1 MKRGIRFKLKGERM
15 KNIMDDIISVCIDDK
30 KIKRADCQHCSIRHR
45 MLFAPLDM
53 EKISPFL
60 WPINNVTCDART
72 RIYHQGQP
80 PQSIFSIRRGFVKLV
95 QLTEDGQE
103 HIVRLIG
110 PGSCLGLEALMNQSY
125 HQTAEALTEID
136 FCTIPIKTI
145 FELEKQQ
152 PVLYEEL
159 IKQWQQ
165 QLSEANNWLS
175 HFFTGTIKQR
185 FCRFLIMQQQ
195 LQKMPAGDLYLI
207 SNQDIASVLA
217 TTVESIS
224 RCTTDLRKAGILQR
238 IDKRNYHL
246 DIDAARI
253 IADS

>member
-1 MKRGIRFKLKGERM
+1 MGDVAGAINL
-15 KNIMDDIISVCIDDK
+15 VCLDEK
-30 KIKRADCQHCSIRHR
+30 KIKRADCQHCSVRHQ
-45 MLFAPLDM
+45 MLFSSLNI
-53 EKISPFL
+53 EKISSWL
-60 WPINNVTCDART
+60 WPINHMVCDAKT
-72 RIYHQGQP
+72 RIYHQWQP
-80 PQSIFSIRRGFVKLV
+80 PQSIFSIRRGFLKLV

-185 FCRFLIMQQQ
+185 FCRFLIMQQK
-195 LQKMPAGDLYLI
+195 LQKMPGGDLYLI